1 MEEVLRI
8 QNLDFFYGRQQILDQ
23 VEVSIAAGECLGILG
38 SNGSGKTTLIHC
50 ILGENEHPAD
60 SVWLFGQRYDGRE
73 PQAKRQ
79 LGVVPDNELLLDYL
93 TMGEYLRFMGTAFGM
108 EPETAEE
115 TMEQWS
121 RRLSMDSYY
130 NKMLKTFSHGM
141 KKKVQ
146 MIGALM
152 HSPRFLIIDE
162 PTNGLDIET
171 IAELKQILAS
181 LKEEGVA
188 VLISTH
194 ILEFAEKVC
203 SEVMILHNR
212 RLSEKLSMQNMGGNL
227 EQVFLEH
234 IHGGHV

>member
-1 MEEVLRI
+1 MEEVLRV
-8 QNLDFFYGRQQILDQ
+8 QNLDFFYGRQQILEQ
-23 VEVSIAAGECLGILG
+23 VELSIAPGECLGILG

-60 SVWLFGQRYDGRE
+60 SIWLFGQRYDGRE
-73 PQAKRQ
+73 LQIKGQ

-93 TMGEYLRFMGTAFGM
+93 TMREYLGFMGTAFGM
-108 EPETAEE
+108 KPKAAEAA
-115 TMEQWS
+115 MEQWS

-130 NKMLKTFSHGM
+130 NKMLKNFSHGM

-171 IAELKQILAS
+171 IAELKQILAG

-188 VLISTH
+188 ILISTH

-212 RLSEKLSMQNMGGNL
+212 RLSKKLSIQSVNGNL
-227 EQVFLEH
+227 EQVFLEY